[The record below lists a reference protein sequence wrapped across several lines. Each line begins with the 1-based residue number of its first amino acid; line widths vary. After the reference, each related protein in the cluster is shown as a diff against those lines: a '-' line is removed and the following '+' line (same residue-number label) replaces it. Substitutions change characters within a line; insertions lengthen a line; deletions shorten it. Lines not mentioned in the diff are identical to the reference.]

1 MSLVNN
7 TPNNIAI
14 IRDGNRRWAKKKRR
28 AAIFGHVKGA
38 IRVDEVVDSC
48 LLLGVKTLTLFAFS
62 TENWQRPQ
70 KEVRILMNLLIKFLQ
85 KKKKKMVAG
94 GIRLRI
100 IGDRTPFS
108 EEMKRVIQSCE
119 EITQKGQSLELVLA
133 INYGSRDEI
142 RRGVLKLCD
151 DIQCGAIK
159 KEGLTEEV
167 FSRYLDTKEFQDPDL
182 LIRSSGEYRL
192 SNFLLWQLSYTELY
206 FCDTLWPDFTR
217 EILLDAISEYQKR
230 VRRLGE

>member
-1 MSLVNN
+1 MIS
-7 TPNNIAI
+7 A
-14 IRDGNRRWAKKKRR
+14 
-28 AAIFGHVKGA
+28 
-38 IRVDEVVDSC
+38 
-48 LLLGVKTLTLFAFS
+48 
-62 TENWQRPQ
+62 
-70 KEVRILMNLLIKFLQ
+70 
-85 KKKKKMVAG
+85 

-108 EEMKRVIQSCE
+108 DDMKNVIHSCE
-119 EITQKGQSLELVLA
+119 KITQKGQSLDLILA
-133 INYGSRDEI
+133 INYGARDEI
-142 RRGVLKLCD
+142 RRGVLKISD
-151 DIQCGAIK
+151 DLQSGAVK
-159 KEGLTEEV
+159 KEELTEEV

-217 EILLDAISEYQKR
+217 ETLLDAINEYQKR